1 MSNKNEINLENKIM
15 GRVISGEVKMKP
27 RLYFILGSIMSFV
40 GLVGLI
46 TGSVFFTNLTL
57 FLIRKQGPG
66 TGRLIQ
72 MFESFPMWIPFL
84 ALAFLILGIV
94 MLKKFDFSY
103 KRNPLVLVL
112 TLLVAVLLSAKIID
126 SLGLN
131 EIWSRR
137 GPMRRFYMR
146 DQEQV
151 LGKQG
156 PRYNRY

>member
-1 MSNKNEINLENKIM
+1 MSNKNEINLESKIM
-15 GRVISGEVKMKP
+15 DRVISGEVKMKP
-27 RLYFILGSIMSFV
+27 RLCFILGSVLSFV

-46 TGSVFFTNLTL
+46 IGAVFFTNLTL

-72 MFESFPMWIPFL
+72 MFDSFPLWIPFL
-84 ALAFLILGIV
+84 ALLLIILGV
-94 MLKKFDFSY
+94 LMLKKYDFSY

-146 DQEQV
+146 DQQQV

-156 PRYNRY
+156 FRYNRY